1 MTHATARAILA
12 KLPPLEDLLRGSL
25 LQRRTFHPSGVACST
40 CASGKG
46 HRQWVLNVNYPGGK
60 TRQITLHPDQL
71 PRCAARSPISI
82 ACAAS
87 WNKSASAINSA
98 CSPSESADGAPHDP
112 DPPRT
117 VG

>member
-1 MTHATARAILA
+1 MTHETARALLA

-25 LQRRTFHPSGVACST
+25 LQRHTFHPSGVACST

-71 PRCAARSPISI
+71 PQVRRQIAHLHRVRRILEQVCERNQQRLLAERKRRRST
-82 ACAAS
+82 A
-87 WNKSASAINSA
+87 
-98 CSPSESADGAPHDP
+98 
-112 DPPRT
+112 
-117 VG
+117 